1 MAGGR
6 RAGQG
11 MRNACVRGCRAVLT
25 RSLRRP
31 RHSRTSRRDRV
42 DVRRRALC
50 ANRTCGTVEP
60 QDLNVLHG
68 DCGVRFDGDTLP
80 RSLFGTVIER
90 RGRFKFVSYANG
102 L

>member
-11 MRNACVRGCRAVLT
+11 MRNAVRARMQGVLT

-50 ANRTCGTVEP
+50 ANRTCGTIEP

-68 DCGVRFDGDTLP
+68 DCGVRFDGDTL
-80 RSLFGTVIER
+80 S
-90 RGRFKFVSYANG
+90 
-102 L
+102 